1 MTFGRDGSDTPPWRV
16 LQLIYSLPVGGAE
29 DLMAVMITGLDARR
43 FEVQAATIGPPGVVG
58 QELLRAGYAVRSLG
72 LDLKRTPFVRL
83 VARLRDLLR
92 EVQPDILHTHLY
104 HPNLYG
110 RLASLGL
117 GLKGV
122 VASVHNSYTRVKVH
136 RCLWNFFLSGITDK
150 VLVSSPQVWQD
161 VHTWDRVPAGKLE
174 VFPYGIRL
182 TDLEVSPAPATIR
195 AELGISGFVLGVV
208 GRLEEQKGH
217 RYLLEALPEII
228 PEIPDLTVLLVGE
241 GKEGAA
247 LRNLVQELGLGSR
260 VHFLGTRRDLPRLFL
275 AMDLF
280 VQPSLWEGLPLT
292 LLMAMGAGLPV
303 VGTRVSGITDVVED
317 GRNGML
323 VAPGDSQA
331 LTQAIIALYQRP
343 ETRRRLGDAARRTVA
358 EKHSQEAMLRHLEH
372 IYLTILERKKSGR

>member
-29 DLMAVMITGLDARR
+29 DLMAAMVTGLDARR

-161 VHTWDRVPAGKLE
+161 VHTWDRVPARKLE

-182 TDLEVSPAPATIR
+182 ADLEVSPAPATIR

-241 GKEGAA
+241 GKEGDA
-247 LRNLVQELGLGSR
+247 LRHLVQELGLGSR
-260 VHFLGTRRDLPRLFL
+260 VHFLGTRRDLPRLFQ
-275 AMDLF
+275 AMDLV

-303 VGTRVSGITDVVED
+303 VGTRVSGITEVVED
-317 GRNGML
+317 GKNGRL

-331 LTQAIIALYQRP
+331 LAQAILELYRRP
-343 ETRRRLGDAARRTVA
+343 ELRRRLGDTACRTVA
-358 EKHSQEAMLRHLEH
+358 EKHSQEAMLRRLEQ
-372 IYLTILERKKSGR
+372 IYLKILEKKKSG